1 MNTIEAIYARRSIRK
16 YKDQKVEKGMIERIL
31 KATIKAP
38 SGKNKQPWKFV
49 VLQGAAKDELV
60 AIMQQT
66 IERLKKAKINTGSSE
81 YTVRFMQQAPV
92 LVLVFN
98 TGETASSSD
107 DGPAKHYMNLVDVQ
121 SIGGAIQT
129 MLLAAEELGLGTLWI
144 CDVFYA
150 DSQICEYLKTRD
162 QLIAAV
168 SIGHKDEYP
177 DARPR
182 KKLEEVVE
190 WRS

>member
-1 MNTIEAIYARRSIRK
+1 MNTIEAIHARRSIRK
-16 YKDQKVEKGMIERIL
+16 FKDQKVEKGLIEKIL

-38 SGKNKQPWKFV
+38 SGKNKQPWEFV
-49 VLQGAAKDELV
+49 VLRGAAKDELV
-60 AIMQQT
+60 AVVQQA
-66 IERLKKAKINTGSSE
+66 IEELEEAKIDTGSSE
-81 YTVRFMQQAPV
+81 FTVRSMQQAPV
-92 LVLVFN
+92 LILVFN
-98 TGETASSSD
+98 TGEATSSSK
-107 DGPAKHYMNLVDVQ
+107 GPVKHYIDLVDVQ

-150 DSQICEYLKTRD
+150 DNQIREYLKTRS

-182 KKLEEVVE
+182 KELEEVVE